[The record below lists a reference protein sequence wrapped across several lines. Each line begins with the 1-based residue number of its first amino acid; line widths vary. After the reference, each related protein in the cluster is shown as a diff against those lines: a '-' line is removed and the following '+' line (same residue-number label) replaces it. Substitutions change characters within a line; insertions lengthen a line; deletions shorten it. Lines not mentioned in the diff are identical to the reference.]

1 MANEKS
7 ETNGYARYIVEAVE
21 KLKPPENMTVSE
33 WAERY
38 RRLGVRSAHMPG
50 PWRNSVTPYLAGI
63 MDEICNPVSTD
74 IIFCKPTQVGGTEAI
89 LNALGYV
96 IMQDPSPTLVIYPSD
111 KLAEDVSAQRIQ
123 PMILDSPELAKR
135 YNKNGSSVLELNF
148 DDMYIALTG
157 ANSPSS
163 LASKPIRFLFLDEID
178 KYPSATKKEADPVAL
193 ATERTKTFSNRKI
206 FKTSTPTLRTGYIWQ
221 AAENAEE
228 VRHYFM
234 PCPHCGEFIEFKFPM
249 LKFPDKDES
258 LSLSADIER
267 RTSAAFYVCEKC
279 GGTITDYGKAEMLKG
294 GEWRKVRGDNKA
306 PKSVAFHL
314 NTLYSPFVRFADVAK
329 EFLKSKDDPE
339 LLHNFVNS
347 WLAEPWEDTRLKT
360 SAELVLERQ
369 TDLPEFEVPEWAKI
383 LTGGVD
389 VQETSLYWTIRAWG
403 DGLTSQC
410 IAHGQALSGEEVE
423 RAMNAEYRKA
433 DGTAMLV
440 SLALVDSG
448 DQTDDVYDFCA
459 RNSEWALPSKG
470 TDSGLSHYKISSV
483 NRVGSA
489 YGMRLVLVDGGK
501 YKDMIAA
508 RMAKPN
514 GRGSWMV
521 YHGCDEEY
529 AEQVT
534 AEHKVVV
541 RSGAKELLRWVPKVS
556 HADNHYL
563 DAEVYCACAADI
575 MGVRTLHLQASAG
588 EPKAEEPK
596 SESESVN
603 AAADSWLSKGGDWI

>member
-1 MANEKS
+1 MTENRE
-7 ETNGYARYIVEAVE
+7 YAKYICTAIE
-21 KLKPPENMTVSE
+21 KLKPPENLTVSE
-33 WAERY
+33 WAEKY
-38 RRLGVRSAHMPG
+38 RLLGVLSAHMPG
-50 PWRNSVTPYLAGI
+50 PWRNTVTPYLVGI
-63 MDEICNPVSTD
+63 MDEICNPISSEV
-74 IIFCKPTQVGGTEAI
+74 IFCKPTQVGGTEAI
-89 LNALGYV
+89 LNSLGYI

-111 KLAEDVSAQRIQ
+111 KLAEEISSQRIK

-135 YNKNGSSVLELNF
+135 FDKNGSSVLELNF

-178 KYPSATKKEADPVAL
+178 KYPSSTKKEADPVAL
-193 ATERTKTFSNRKI
+193 ATERTKTFANRKI
-206 FKTSTPTLRTGYIWQ
+206 FKTSTPTLRTGYIWE

-228 VRHYFM
+228 MRHYFM
-234 PCPHCGEFIEFKFPM
+234 PCPHCGEYIEFKFPM
-249 LKFPDKDES
+249 LKFPEKDES
-258 LSLSADIER
+258 ISISADIER
-267 RTSAAFYVCEKC
+267 RSSAALYYCEEC
-279 GGTITDYGKAEMLKG
+279 GSAITDYDKAGMLKK

-306 PKSVAFHL
+306 PRSVAFHL

-329 EFLKSKDDPE
+329 EFLLSKDDPE
-339 LLHNFVNS
+339 RLHNFVNS

-360 SAELVLERQ
+360 SSDLVLDRQ
-369 TDLPEFEVPEWAKI
+369 TDVPEFEVPEWAKLI
-383 LTGGVD
+383 TGGVD

-423 RAMNAEYRKA
+423 RAMNAEYRKS

-440 SLALVDSG
+440 CLALVDSG

-459 RNSEWALPSKG
+459 RNAEWALPAKG

-483 NRVGSA
+483 NRAGA
-489 YGMRLVLVDGGK
+489 ANGMRLVLVDGGK

-521 YHGCDEEY
+521 YRGCDEEY

-541 RSGAKELLRWVPKVS
+541 KSGTKELLRWVPKVS

-575 MGVRTLHLQASAG
+575 MGVRTLHLQSDGEGTQASVPEAD
-588 EPKAEEPK
+588 
-596 SESESVN
+596 SQTTN
-603 AAADSWLSKGGDWI
+603 ADADSWINKNGGEWI